1 MNLDD
6 ASWLPVVR
14 RQILA
19 FGQSHSKK
27 LNLAYFGSG
36 AMLMLSFAPSAQF
49 WLAPFLVA
57 PLLISTLCSTSRNAA
72 WHGFCFGCGL
82 FLAGTYWFYVSIH
95 VFGEAPLWIAM
106 FLLAGL
112 VLIMGLYYAATAWM
126 ICRLAGGR
134 LALFVVIAPSVWVL
148 VEWLRGWFLSGFPW
162 MTLGYS
168 QIDSPLAGIAPLA
181 GVYGVSLA
189 LLLSAA
195 ALVAAVLATS
205 RRRSVFVAL
214 AIVPWLCGY
223 ALQQIDWTQPAGPAV
238 RTTIVQG
245 GVSQDQKW
253 LPEQFPTTL
262 TLYRDATLGG
272 QDHQLVVWPEVAL
285 PAAIDQI
292 ESYLASIES
301 ELAMNNQSLVL
312 GILERDFAT
321 QAIYNSVLMLNG
333 RDRQTYRKRH
343 LVPFGEYFPVPDFVR
358 NWMRLM
364 SLPNSD
370 MTPGNPV
377 QPLLETASGEKLA
390 VAICYEDAYGAEQL
404 YALPDASMLI
414 NVSNDA
420 WFGDTIA
427 PHQHLEIARMRALE
441 VGRYM
446 VRATNNGVSAF
457 VDDKGRILGSG
468 PQFEFVSMT
477 RAIPPMTGLTPYA
490 RVGNLPLVLA
500 LAAILAA
507 FMARNWRRR
516 KVRDDSTRSWNGSIS
531 IT

>member
-14 RQILA
+14 RKMLA
-19 FGQSHSKK
+19 LGQSHSKK

-36 AMLMLSFAPSAQF
+36 ALLMLSFAPSAQF
-49 WLAPFLVA
+49 WLAPLLVA
-57 PLLISTLCSTSRNAA
+57 PLLISALYSTPRSAA

-106 FLLAGL
+106 FLLLGL
-112 VLIMGLYYAATAWM
+112 VFIMGLYYAATAWI
-126 ICRLAGGR
+126 ICKLASGR
-134 LALFVVIAPSVWVL
+134 LALFVVMGPAVWVL
-148 VEWLRGWFLSGFPW
+148 VEWLRGWFLTGFPW

-168 QIDSPLAGIAPLA
+168 QIDSPLSGIAPVA
-181 GVYGVSLA
+181 GVYAVSAA
-189 LLLSAA
+189 LLLTTASLIAVVLCAPRQRAA
-195 ALVAAVLATS
+195 FAILAVFPWILGFALHQVE
-205 RRRSVFVAL
+205 
-214 AIVPWLCGY
+214 
-223 ALQQIDWTQPAGPAV
+223 WTQPAGPAV

-253 LPEQFPTTL
+253 LPEQFARTL
-262 TLYRDATLGG
+262 SLYRNATLGG
-272 QDHQLVVWPEVAL
+272 QNHQLVVWPEVAL
-285 PAAIDQI
+285 PAAIDQV
-292 ESYLASIES
+292 ENYLASIEA
-301 ELAMNNQSLVL
+301 ELAVNNQSLVL
-312 GILERDFAT
+312 GILERDFTT

-333 RDRQTYRKRH
+333 RERQTYRKRH

-364 SLPNSD
+364 SLPNTD
-370 MTPGNPV
+370 MTPGEAV

-404 YALPDASMLI
+404 YALPDASVLI

-477 RAIPPMTGLTPYA
+477 LDIPPMSGLTPYA
-490 RVGNLPLVLA
+490 RVGNVPLVLG
-500 LAAILAA
+500 LFAIVAA
-507 FMARNWRRR
+507 FAARMRWRR
-516 KVRDDSTRSWNGSIS
+516 IA
-531 IT
+531 